1 MKAKESEKLKQA
13 SKKVK
18 NDDDT
23 DTYNDEP
30 ANITLE
36 FQKISELFILKIV
49 KELTLNEF
57 TPIFQKC
64 SQNAEMMTKILE
76 NAPKPELL
84 TNSKQFSQIEME
96 MDRFLAKKSQIF
108 NTSIFQMEFNNNQSK
123 KDKKQGSLQNSEYVL
138 SFHIM
143 KAILHLSLKSM
154 YEIIRQT
161 EIRTLQC
168 QNQIVADL
176 YYFYVSAIY
185 VTFVLFSAG
194 RNTQTSEDDQG
205 SAEQRRHAG
214 GSLNDFQFDDDM
226 QYKEDLHNLSGIVN
240 EVMST
245 VQMRSTV
252 PNKFKSA
259 GSSSPTR
266 GLGIDESLLIIIC
279 DVNIQKLFQ

>member
-123 KDKKQGSLQNSEYVL
+123 KDKK
-138 SFHIM
+138 
-143 KAILHLSLKSM
+143 
-154 YEIIRQT
+154 
-161 EIRTLQC
+161 
-168 QNQIVADL
+168 
-176 YYFYVSAIY
+176 
-185 VTFVLFSAG
+185 
-194 RNTQTSEDDQG
+194 
-205 SAEQRRHAG
+205 
-214 GSLNDFQFDDDM
+214 
-226 QYKEDLHNLSGIVN
+226 
-240 EVMST
+240 
-245 VQMRSTV
+245 
-252 PNKFKSA
+252 
-259 GSSSPTR
+259 
-266 GLGIDESLLIIIC
+266 
-279 DVNIQKLFQ
+279 